1 MPLIS
6 NFHGENFFLSNF
18 FPAPVSYEGEIYPTV
33 EHAFQAA
40 KTLDRE
46 QRKSIQDA
54 ETPAKAKQM
63 GKTVTLRPD
72 WEQEKLAIMLELLR
86 QKFSQPELRQKLLAT
101 DDAEL
106 IEGNTW
112 GDRFWGCVLVEGQW
126 VGQNHLG
133 KLLMQVRAETEDE
146 RPRTKD

>member
-6 NFHGENFFLSNF
+6 NFHGDNFFLSNF
-18 FPAPVSYEGEIYPTV
+18 FPAPVIYDGETYPTV

-46 QRKSIQDA
+46 QRKGIRVA

-63 GKTVTLRPD
+63 GKVVTLRPD
-72 WEQEKLAIMLELLR
+72 WDQERLATMLELLR

-112 GDRFWGCVLVEGQW
+112 GDRFWGCELVDGQW
-126 VGQNHLG
+126 VGQNYLG
-133 KLLMQVRAETEDE
+133 KLLMQVRKE
-146 RPRTKD
+146 KDG